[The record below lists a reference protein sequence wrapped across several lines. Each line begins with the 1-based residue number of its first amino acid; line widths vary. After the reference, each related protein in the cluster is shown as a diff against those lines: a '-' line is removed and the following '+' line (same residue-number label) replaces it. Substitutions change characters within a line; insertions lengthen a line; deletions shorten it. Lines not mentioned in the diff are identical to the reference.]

1 MSTAILAADG
11 ELSLILQKATEGST
25 WPGVF
30 KGHEDLDAS
39 ATEAD
44 KKAILLERFQAEHPG
59 FDFRGAEVTG
69 TVPDASSFMQGLKK

>member
-1 MSTAILAADG
+1 MRAGDG
-11 ELSLILQKATEGST
+11 ELSLILQKATEGTT
-25 WPGVF
+25 WDGVF
-30 KGHEDLDAS
+30 KGHEDTDAT

-69 TVPDASSFMQGLKK
+69 TVPDASKFMQGMRK